1 MISPNRN
8 ACVMLE
14 PRNFFDL
21 SGFAHAVLF
30 DGVTHVWEALA
41 SLEGY
46 LQQWFEVHPPQRGGV
61 RIADTARIYGQVS
74 IGPGTVIEDGVCI
87 MGPTV
92 IGRDC
97 EIRQGAYIRG
107 HCLMGNECVLG
118 HASELKHSIMLDE
131 AKAPHFA
138 YLGDSIL
145 GNNVNLGAGTKLSN
159 LTVSSVK
166 DHETGQ
172 RPTVR
177 LRLGND
183 TIDTGLAK
191 LGAIIGDNAQ
201 TGCNAVTNPG
211 TLIGKNTLVYANTSV
226 AKGLVPENSIVKLR
240 QVTEI
245 SPRH

>member
-1 MISPNRN
+1 
-8 ACVMLE
+8 MLE

-21 SGFAHAVLF
+21 SGFAHAALF
-30 DGVTHVWEALA
+30 DNVTHVWEALDV
-41 SLEGY
+41 LEGY
-46 LQQWFEVHPPQRGGV
+46 LKEWFEVHPSQRGGV
-61 RIADTARIYGQVS
+61 QIADTARIYGEVS

-107 HCLMGNECVLG
+107 HCLMGNDCVLG

-138 YLGDSIL
+138 YVGDSIL

-166 DHETGQ
+166 DQETGQ
-172 RPTVR
+172 RPTIR
-177 LRLGND
+177 LRLGTR

-211 TLIGKNTLVYANTSV
+211 TLIGRNTLVYANTSV
-226 AKGLVPENSIVKLR
+226 AKGLIPENSIVKLR

-245 SPRH
+245 SPRQP